1 MMKRSTLTTLI
12 QLAGEDKNKAA
23 ESLALAV
30 SDQRRAEA
38 TLNTLVDYL
47 SSYRQA
53 MEQKAS
59 LGATAIEMKNQQ
71 AFLGQLAQLI
81 EKQKRLIAA
90 SNQKVEICRDE
101 WRGHFRREKSYD
113 LLDKR
118 RQAAESSRQLKQEQK
133 LLDEHAARMHSGGHP
148 HNNHS

>member
-1 MMKRSTLTTLI
+1 MKRNTLTTLI
-12 QLAGEDKNKAA
+12 QLAGEDKSRAA

-47 SSYRQA
+47 SGYRQA
-53 MEQKAS
+53 LENKAS
-59 LGATAIEMKNQQ
+59 AGATALELKNQQ
-71 AFLGQLAQLI
+71 AFLGQLDQLI
-81 EKQKRLIAA
+81 EKQKRQISA
-90 SNQKVEICRDE
+90 STQKVETCREE

-118 RQAAESSRQLKQEQK
+118 RQAAESARQLKQEQK
-133 LLDEHAARMHSGGHP
+133 LLDEHASRQHRAG
-148 HNNHS
+148 NHSNDHS

>member
-12 QLAGEDKNKAA
+12 ELAGEDKSKAA
-23 ESLALAV
+23 ELLALAV

-38 TLNTLVDYL
+38 TLGTLFDYL

-53 MEQKAS
+53 MQNKAS
-59 LGATAIEMKNQQ
+59 AGATSIELKNQQ
-71 AFLGQLAQLI
+71 AFLGQLDQLI
-81 EKQKRLIAA
+81 EKQKHQISLY
-90 SNQKVEICRDE
+90 SQKVETCRDE

-118 RQAAESSRQLKQEQK
+118 RQAAESARQLKQEQK
-133 LLDEHAARMHSGGHP
+133 LLDEHAARQHRGNHHQNDHS
-148 HNNHS
+148 